1 MPTKEEVW
9 KPLVDALAD
18 VLQGVL
24 GKSVSMEIEEETTPS
39 AIESDLGKVF
49 YASYKLTG
57 DLTGDAAI
65 VLKGEDALNIANLM
79 LQVFGMMAATLE
91 DDMVVSTLAEL
102 ANQMIS
108 AFTNTMAG
116 TYGKATEIEPVDNQ
130 ILSLEEIPDNLVYF
144 PISMD
149 VEGIG
154 KSYLYLGLSR
164 EVVDI
169 INSFASSEE
178 PAAEDEAEAA
188 PSQPSQGAGAV
199 ASAPAPAAGGTGPTE
214 FVSGKVVRG
223 AEGATEVEFGQ
234 LAPASDVRPYPQN
247 LDLLLDVNVTI
258 SVEIGRTK
266 MTLKELLSLG
276 EGSIIQLDKLAG
288 EPMNVLVNG
297 KVIAK
302 GEVVVID
309 EAFGVRILEIVDK
322 RERLMNV

>member
-1 MPTKEEVW
+1 MPTQEEVW

-24 GKSVSMEIEEETTPS
+24 GKSVTMEIGEETTPS
-39 AIESDLGKVF
+39 AIESELGKVF

-108 AFTNTMAG
+108 AFTNTMAS
-116 TYGKATEIEPVDNQ
+116 TYGKTTEIEPVDNQ
-130 ILSLEEIPDNLVYF
+130 ILSLEEIPDSLVYF

-154 KSYLYLGLSR
+154 QSFIYLGLSR

-178 PAAEDEAEAA
+178 PAAEAELQSSA
-188 PSQPSQGAGAV
+188 PSGSDSSVATSATAPPSE
-199 ASAPAPAAGGTGPTE
+199 SMGPSD

-297 KVIAK
+297 KVIAR

>member
-1 MPTKEEVW
+1 MPTREEVW
-9 KPLVDALAD
+9 KPLIDSLAD

-24 GKSVSMEIEEETTPS
+24 GKSVTMNLGDEVPPS
-39 AIESDLGKVF
+39 SIESDLGKVF
-49 YASYKLTG
+49 FASYNLNG
-57 DLTGDAAI
+57 DLSGSAAI
-65 VLKGEDALNIANLM
+65 ELRGEDALNIANLM

-116 TYGKATEIEPVDNQ
+116 TYGKTSEIEPVDNQ
-130 ILSLEEIPDNLVYF
+130 ILSIDEIPDNLKYF
-144 PISMD
+144 TITMD
-149 VEGIG
+149 IEGIG
-154 KSYLYLGLSR
+154 NTNMYLGLTP
-164 EVVDI
+164 EVVDVI
-169 INSFASSEE
+169 EGFASTAE
-178 PAAEDEAEAA
+178 AEDTSALSASSGA
-188 PSQPSQGAGAV
+188 PSDVISTPSSSGGN
-199 ASAPAPAAGGTGPTE
+199 ASVSTE
-214 FVSGKVVRG
+214 PISGKVVRG
-223 AEGATEVEFGQ
+223 AEGAQEVEF
-234 LAPASDVRPYPQN
+234 APLQPAEGVRPYPQN

-266 MTLKELLSLG
+266 MTLRELLSLG

-297 KVIAK
+297 KVIAR

-309 EAFGVRILEIVDK
+309 ESFGVRILEIVDK